1 MSAGLAE
8 TPEQFATANVH
19 VVQDA
24 LGPIDHVSLSSHEEL
39 FFQELDPPIAL
50 SWLSINIGYE
60 ERDLLNHFICTAS
73 STLAIFE
80 PDKNEF
86 LGLLM
91 RLALLDSSPSSVAVL
106 QSALALS
113 SLHRHG
119 LQADVLQFKARSLR
133 SLIISCN
140 NSIER
145 PTVVQHIAASMIL
158 CHLEVRLG
166 LDLYLLVE
174 QTLTALK
181 MLGMPSALPLW
192 YCHLNEAKGLIESA
206 GVDSEHFQGEFSTLI
221 NWVEYH
227 FVMARFSLRH
237 WHINAERIDG
247 LRTSAPIEQGS
258 CLLQKVKSAS
268 YCSHEILRHLY
279 VTFEMIQKP
288 TDALYH
294 SEEYEKALRCLEKR
308 ITNSVLLA
316 PEDISDTM
324 SGLSTAWMV
333 TMELFKIAS
342 LIYLK
347 RASRNFSGTTPQ
359 IDAMVERAY
368 VLLGDLETFDPAFP
382 LLIIGCEA
390 RTDEQRM
397 RMLEHIGRVMKA
409 SSLRDLLGLQDIL
422 QQIWVQDDLAVGYEL
437 DYLNKLDAVIT
448 SYRIMPS
455 FV

>member
-1 MSAGLAE
+1 MKRSLTHSIQDVPRVAKSSSQMSFVNASSWDIRLHDYLRMKQG
-8 TPEQFATANVH
+8 
-19 VVQDA
+19 
-24 LGPIDHVSLSSHEEL
+24 LSSHEEL

-50 SWLSINIGYE
+50 SWLPINIGYE
-60 ERDLLNHFICTAS
+60 ERELLNHFICTAS

-140 NSIER
+140 NSIES

-158 CHLEVRLG
+158 CHLEV
-166 LDLYLLVE
+166 
-174 QTLTALK
+174 
-181 MLGMPSALPLW
+181 
-192 YCHLNEAKGLIESA
+192 
-206 GVDSEHFQGEFSTLI
+206 
-221 NWVEYH
+221 
-227 FVMARFSLRH
+227 
-237 WHINAERIDG
+237 
-247 LRTSAPIEQGS
+247 
-258 CLLQKVKSAS
+258 KSPS

-294 SEEYEKALRCLEKR
+294 SEEYERALRCLENR

-397 RMLEHIGRVMKA
+397 GMLEHIGRVMKA